1 MELLDSRLKLFL
13 GGISLSVAA
22 LIIGLYFCQIY
33 QGDKY
38 IRLAHS
44 NRLRMIRF
52 PAPRGEI
59 FDRNGVPLA
68 VNDTTFSIMGYPLD
82 LNTTEKLEHLS
93 KILMRHGIPMSVADL
108 EKTIKQQRLA
118 PYRVMK
124 IVPNLTMTQ
133 MAELV
138 ADYDFPRE
146 LFPLSVWRRTYP
158 AGSTAA
164 NVLGY
169 VGEISET
176 ELKAR
181 AEEGYVGG
189 DLIGKS
195 GIERA
200 YEAELRGSPG
210 QESLEVDA
218 RGRKIRTLDA
228 NPAVKGEDLHLT
240 LDMGAQK
247 LAVDR
252 RSSSTRL
259 KPRVRQQPVSVG
271 SFRPRVERTHE

>member
-1 MELLDSRLKLFL
+1 MELLDSRLKIFQWS
-13 GGISLSVAA
+13 IILSV
-22 LIIGLYFCQIY
+22 LILSCGLYFCQIY

-68 VNDTTFSIMGYPLD
+68 VNDNTFSIMGYPLD
-82 LNTTEKLEHLS
+82 LNTPEKVERLS
-93 KILMRHGIPMSVADL
+93 RILTRHGIPATVSDL

-124 IVPNLTMTQ
+124 LVPNLTMTQ
-133 MAELV
+133 MAELI
-138 ADYDFPRE
+138 ADYEFPHE

-158 AGSTAA
+158 AGTTAA
-164 NVLGY
+164 NIIGY
-169 VGEISET
+169 VGEISEA

-181 AEEGYVGG
+181 SEEGYTGG

-195 GIERA
+195 GI
-200 YEAELRGSPG
+200 
-210 QESLEVDA
+210 
-218 RGRKIRTLDA
+218 
-228 NPAVKGEDLHLT
+228 
-240 LDMGAQK
+240 
-247 LAVDR
+247 
-252 RSSSTRL
+252 
-259 KPRVRQQPVSVG
+259 
-271 SFRPRVERTHE
+271 